1 MRNFL
6 SDRDGVTAIEYALM
20 AAFIAVVIVGTVQ
33 TLGQQALTQL
43 FEKVASS
50 L

>member
-20 AAFIAVVIVGTVQ
+20 AAFIAVVIVGAVQ